1 MVDNERQMGDNVRT
15 GRADVD
21 PDAPSHVAGI
31 NEGNTRGNYEKQ
43 AGHLADG
50 RSNAERSTGINPKA
64 HDAIDPSMPKL
75 SPP

>member
-1 MVDNERQMGDNVRT
+1 MVDNERQMDDNVRT